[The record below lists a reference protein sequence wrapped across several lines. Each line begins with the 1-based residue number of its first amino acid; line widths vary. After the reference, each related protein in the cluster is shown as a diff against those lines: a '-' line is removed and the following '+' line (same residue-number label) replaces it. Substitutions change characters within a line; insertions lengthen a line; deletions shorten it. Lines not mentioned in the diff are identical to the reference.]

1 MLQPHAG
8 NYDAGDYMTNVL
20 QQRLLMAEL
29 KLFINNKAIY
39 YREFINWTNVV
50 I

>member
-29 KLFINNKAIY
+29 NLVYICSYLLIIKLSII
-39 YREFINWTNVV
+39 VSL
-50 I
+50 